1 MLKIS
6 RDNKVALYLG
16 LQTSVLV
23 FFILNFLI
31 PNLHL
36 PDGISLLPF
45 LGFIFLNYLSSFLF
59 LKYKKVLSFSRFLI
73 IGTANT
79 IVDFFVFNIFLF
91 YFSENIFIPAKI
103 ISFVI
108 ALLHSLYWNS
118 TWTFENKNPIT
129 MRLTSKFIAV
139 TIIGLIINTLV
150 SYSLTG
156 TLTTINSLGFQ
167 INANL
172 AVLIATILSLAWNFI
187 AYQKLVFNSK

>member
-1 MLKIS
+1 MLKVS

-31 PNLHL
+31 PNLRL

-59 LKYKKVLSFSRFLI
+59 PKYKKALSFSRFLI

-187 AYQKLVFNSK
+187 AYQKLVFNSR